1 MNSVTQGAFLVLK
14 VSKSITYCKGW
25 YFMCSNYNQMQSLE
39 ATSKTHS
46 LAGTIKF
53 PFRDNK
59 IIELN

>member
-1 MNSVTQGAFLVLK
+1 
-14 VSKSITYCKGW
+14 
-25 YFMCSNYNQMQSLE
+25 MCSNYNQMQSLE